1 MFQTKKLDST
11 TKTKNSYVNGYGSF
25 DLKMA
30 IRDQRFLL
38 LLIIVVIAIVV
49 GSLNP
54 RFLGI
59 QNIVA
64 IFQQISVQGVLTMA
78 MAILLLS
85 GGIDLSIGNIMILA
99 GIVMSKMLISGIEVG
114 PTVLTGIAVAV
125 GCGLLNG
132 VIIAKSRCMPL
143 IISLGMSGIYFGASL
158 LLSEG
163 KFMSFS
169 QAFEGLRILR
179 LFEVI
184 PVTLFIFLFMVIIA
198 SIMVN
203 RTKFGRRIVAIGGN
217 EENAFLSGIKV
228 DSYKIAC
235 YTISGLYCGIGS
247 ILYASRLDSITAAG
261 GSGYELTALTGA
273 IIGGITFDGGKGTIL
288 GAFFGVIF
296 MGIITNAMTVL
307 NINTY
312 IQEIVSGAIIVAAI
326 IISNYNNT
334 RARI

>member
-1 MFQTKKLDST
+1 
-11 TKTKNSYVNGYGSF
+11 
-25 DLKMA
+25 
-30 IRDQRFLL
+30 
-38 LLIIVVIAIVV
+38 
-49 GSLNP
+49 
-54 RFLGI
+54 
-59 QNIVA
+59 
-64 IFQQISVQGVLTMA
+64 
-78 MAILLLS
+78 
-85 GGIDLSIGNIMILA
+85 
-99 GIVMSKMLISGIEVG
+99 
-114 PTVLTGIAVAV
+114 
-125 GCGLLNG
+125 
-132 VIIAKSRCMPL
+132 MPL